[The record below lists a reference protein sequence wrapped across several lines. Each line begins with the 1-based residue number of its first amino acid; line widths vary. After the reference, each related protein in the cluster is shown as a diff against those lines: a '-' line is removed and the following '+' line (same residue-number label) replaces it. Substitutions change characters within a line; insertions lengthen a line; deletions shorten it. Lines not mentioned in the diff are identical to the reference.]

1 MLAYLSIISLADEK
15 SVTTNIF
22 EIKYK
27 KITIHWRMSEE
38 NHPAKC
44 GLDWVRIERD
54 MLNFR
59 VGAERALPAPRVN

>member
-22 EIKYK
+22 ENKYE
-27 KITIHWRMSEE
+27 KITIHWRMSKE
-38 NHPAKC
+38 NNPAKFD
-44 GLDWVRIERD
+44 LKRTRIERE

-59 VGAERALPAPRVN
+59 AGAKRALPAPRVD